1 MYLYIQ
7 FLYAIKSPSKLKEHM
22 EASSQHV
29 VTETSL
35 RNQQSAKAMD
45 YVVCMWPTCS
55 KRSTDTSQT
64 ATWPMGQELLPW
76 PLPFGMTDINTHT
89 EQLWAAHLCAPLV
102 FSKSYALKRRSMMKG
117 AKSSVGLGARGQY
130 LTFGLAVWMQLNFQK
145 AWGFHT
151 GRPTK
156 Y

>member
-1 MYLYIQ
+1 
-7 FLYAIKSPSKLKEHM
+7 
-22 EASSQHV
+22 
-29 VTETSL
+29 
-35 RNQQSAKAMD
+35 
-45 YVVCMWPTCS
+45 
-55 KRSTDTSQT
+55 
-64 ATWPMGQELLPW
+64 
-76 PLPFGMTDINTHT
+76 
-89 EQLWAAHLCAPLV
+89 
-102 FSKSYALKRRSMMKG
+102 MKG